1 MRYERYADE
10 FAAIMCQNFQIIILE
25 NENLIS
31 VAIYS
36 IRHLCNEIFLLRLL
50 DMSGM
55 KANEKIVKNKKTVEP
70 EGRKKKPQKSC
81 PTHGEWKCYTIP
93 SKHMWIVFFHVS
105 DEESGVQVPAF
116 VFFSQF
122 SRLRTDDRPDR

>member
-81 PTHGEWKCYTIP
+81 PTHGE
-93 SKHMWIVFFHVS
+93 
-105 DEESGVQVPAF
+105 
-116 VFFSQF
+116 
-122 SRLRTDDRPDR
+122 

>member
-1 MRYERYADE
+1 MLTEWKIKPKNGKKKSFQGGMRYERYADE

-70 EGRKKKPQKSC
+70 EGRKKKTQKVAQH
-81 PTHGEWKCYTIP
+81 TENENVTR
-93 SKHMWIVFFHVS
+93 FHPNTC
-105 DEESGVQVPAF
+105 ESY
-116 VFFSQF
+116 FSM
-122 SRLRTDDRPDR
+122 